1 MASAIGPAFVGGL
14 QTFVM
19 NDDQGY
25 EYTITFLPDRANDD
39 LQKEGKPAYFY
50 WVPEQV
56 RLARKGG
63 RGDYKFHHTHFV
75 GIMDESSIG
84 MDNGETQGG
93 VLAFT
98 TTSQFATSVLAQAE
112 KELIR
117 RFTGSDEKYWGIRS
131 NQAPRIT
138 IAPIN
143 SNITAIMNITPS
155 ASGTAPQDEAAA
167 AAGAAAGGNGAS
179 AGEGEPAE
187 EDGARGLKA
196 ATRGFSPLAPVPHG
210 RGFRAPGALD
220 PWAWKMEGQ
229 GVGSVTGGE
238 NAYAGLLGPT
248 PSEIIWAGF
257 HGSYS
262 PIVVAQQLKLPVW
275 SPLMFLRITGNWEA
289 IYQHFSGHANASYLW
304 FSTDIGAE
312 VNKMRKTGAIKVE
325 LDIDNTAPG
334 AEEME
339 KEINKRIDLI
349 VQKFTEIANKVIF
362 DPPPPKVE
370 PAKAPSGG
378 LLGRIFAGNA
388 GVALKARFDQTDL
401 DLKYEETRH
410 FRYIMPHTISSSM
423 EGFFDE
429 IKQDPANEKKYF
441 TRLVLGGLGRKI
453 TRFIK
458 PVVNWPAPER
468 PAAGHP
474 VAMLS
479 AQVGYPAEDGSIQW
493 KPTAF
498 QRSDPTDR
506 TFNPAFVQWRR
517 DEVQNPPPGWTPDK
531 TYIKCKVHLT
541 EPLPESDSPMIK
553 TFVEKN
559 VIDLNPG
566 PNGTLTSDNILDVR
580 ADSAGMLDVG
590 PISLGAELD
599 ASSQVVE
606 VEFRALG
613 RRADGTDRSTTNTR
627 FRFTFADQME
637 PRFLRIFTGQLD
649 YVPAFE
655 YRVHVTVKGTLFN
668 KGQAWS
674 GPWVTGGGNGA
685 LMVSVPGPE
694 DEGVQRRSL
703 RGREMF
709 SRDVVGAARVE
720 EEEEVPE
727 EAGVGAG
734 EWEEVP
740 EEEGVGVG
748 ASGGGLEQPID
759 EEEERP
765 EAGLEE
771 EPVEEEE
778 VPAESGARSR
788 GTPTLQGYEI
798 TTAGSTRGSTK
809 KIKGPEARGAGGV
822 AYQTLSDIT
831 GEKSRSKAAE
841 TSSSKRKTTSR
852 GRAAAPTEDA
862 GEWLPAP
869 SNGG

>member
-1 MASAIGPAFVGGL
+1 MANAIGPAFVGGL

-39 LQKEGKPAYFY
+39 LQREGKPPYFY
-50 WVPEQV
+50 WIPEQV

-112 KELIR
+112 QELIR

-131 NQAPRIT
+131 NQAPRVT

-155 ASGTAPQDEAAA
+155 ASGTAPQDDAAA
-167 AAGAAAGGNGAS
+167 AVAAAAGGNGAAAG
-179 AGEGEPAE
+179 AGEGEGLPAE

-196 ATRGFSPLAPVPHG
+196 ATRGFRPLDPVPHG
-210 RGFRAPGALD
+210 RRFRAPGALE

-229 GVGSVTGGE
+229 GVGSITGGE

-275 SPLMFLRITGNWEA
+275 SPLMFLRITGKWES
-289 IYQHFSGHANASYLW
+289 IFEHFSGHANASYLW
-304 FSTDIGAE
+304 FSTDIQAE
-312 VNKMRKTGAIKVE
+312 FNRMRKSGIIEVE

-362 DPPPPKVE
+362 DPPPPDVK

-378 LLGRIFAGNA
+378 LLGSIFAGNA
-388 GVALKARFDQTDL
+388 GVSLKAQRNETYVDL
-401 DLKYEETRH
+401 EYQETRH
-410 FRYIMPHTISSSM
+410 FRYIMPHTISSSL

-441 TRLVLGGLGRKI
+441 TRLVLGGLGRKL

-458 PVVNWPAPER
+458 PVVNWPAPDR

-479 AQVGYPAEDGSIQW
+479 AQVGYPTEDGSIQW
-493 KPTAF
+493 KSAAF
-498 QRSDPTDR
+498 QRSDPPDS

-517 DEVQNPPPGWTPDK
+517 DEVQNPPAGWTPDK
-531 TYIKCKVHLT
+531 TFIKCKLHLQ

-559 VIDLNPG
+559 VIDLNTG

-606 VEFRALG
+606 VEFRPLG
-613 RRADGTDRSTTNTR
+613 RRADGTDRSTATTR
-627 FRFTFADQME
+627 FRFTFADQLE

-649 YVPAFE
+649 YAPAFE

-668 KGQAWS
+668 KGQAWT
-674 GPWVTGGGNGA
+674 GPWVTGGGNGP
-685 LMVSVPGPE
+685 LMVTVPGPQ
-694 DEGVQRRSL
+694 DEGVQPRSL
-703 RGREMF
+703 RGREIF
-709 SRDVVGAARVE
+709 SRDLVGAAVTA
-720 EEEEVPE
+720 EEEVSEE
-727 EAGVGAG
+727 EAVGA
-734 EWEEVP
+734 
-740 EEEGVGVG
+740 EEGRPAAHEG
-748 ASGGGLEQPID
+748 
-759 EEEERP
+759 EEP
-765 EAGLEE
+765 VEE

-778 VPAESGARSR
+778 EVPVESGSRSLKTR
-788 GTPTLQGYEI
+788 TLQGYNI
-798 TTAGSTRGSTK
+798 TTPASRGSTK
-809 KIKGPEARGAGGV
+809 KVKAPTKGSRGLT
-822 AYQTLSDIT
+822 YETLSEIT
-831 GEKSRSKAAE
+831 GEKARTRANE
-841 TSSSKRKTTSR
+841 TPSSKRKATSR
-852 GRAAAPTEDA
+852 SRSSAESDDA

-869 SNGG
+869 FNGG

>member
-50 WVPEQV
+50 WIPEQV

-112 KELIR
+112 QELIR
-117 RFTGSDEKYWGIRS
+117 RFTGSDEQYWGIRS
-131 NQAPRIT
+131 AQAPRIT

-143 SNITAIMNITPS
+143 QNITAIMNITPS
-155 ASGTAPQDEAAA
+155 ADGTAPQDNA
-167 AAGAAAGGNGAS
+167 AAAGGNGA
-179 AGEGEPAE
+179 AAGGAEGEGQPADA
-187 EDGARGLKA
+187 DGSRGLKA
-196 ATRGFSPLAPVPHG
+196 ATRGFKPLEPVRHG
-210 RGFRAPGALD
+210 RGFRAPGALE

-229 GVGSVTGGE
+229 GTGSITGGE

-257 HGSYS
+257 HGAYS
-262 PIVVAQQLKLPVW
+262 PIVVAQHLLLPVW
-275 SPLMFLRITGNWEA
+275 SPIMYLRITGSWSR
-289 IYQHFSGHANASYLW
+289 IFDHFSASANASYLW
-304 FSTDIGAE
+304 FAADIQAE
-312 VNKMRKTGAIKVE
+312 FNKMRMSGDIKVE
-325 LDIDNTAPG
+325 LDIDNTHPG
-334 AEEME
+334 GDQME
-339 KEINKRIDLI
+339 KMINERITLI
-349 VQKFTEIANKVIF
+349 VKQFTEQANKVIF
-362 DPPPPKVE
+362 EPPQPKVE

-378 LLGRIFAGNA
+378 FLSSLFGGSG
-388 GVALKARFDQTDL
+388 GVALKARHDETQL
-401 DLKYEETRH
+401 DLRYEETRH
-410 FRYIMPHTISSSM
+410 FRYVMPHTISSSL

-429 IKQDPANEKKYF
+429 IKQDAANEKKYF

-453 TRFIK
+453 TRFVK
-458 PVVNWPAPER
+458 PVVNWPQPDR

-479 AQVGYPAEDGSIQW
+479 AQVGYPNKDGSVQW
-493 KPTAF
+493 RSAAF
-498 QRSDPTDR
+498 QRSDPSDT
-506 TFNPAFVQWRR
+506 TFTPAFVQWQR
-517 DEVQNPPPGWTPDK
+517 DEVENPPPGWTPDQ
-531 TYIKCKVHLT
+531 TFIKCKVHLQ
-541 EPLPESDSPMIK
+541 EPPPESDSPMIK
-553 TFVEKN
+553 TFVEQN

-566 PNGTLTSDNILDVR
+566 ANGTLTADNILDVR

-590 PISLGAELD
+590 PINLGAELD

-613 RRADGTDRSTTNTR
+613 RRADGSDRSSATTR
-627 FRFTFADQME
+627 FRFTFADQLE

-649 YVPAFE
+649 YAPAFE

-685 LMVSVPGPE
+685 LMVSVPGPQ
-694 DEGVQRRSL
+694 DEGVQPRSL
-703 RGREMF
+703 RGREIF
-709 SRDVVGAARVE
+709 SRDVVGAAATGD
-720 EEEEVPE
+720 EEVPE
-727 EAGVGAG
+727 EEAASAG

-740 EEEGVGVG
+740 AEEEGAGV
-748 ASGGGLEQPID
+748 AAGGDGLEQPID
-759 EEEERP
+759 EGVEQP
-765 EAGLEE
+765 EAAHEGE

-778 VPAESGARSR
+778 VPAESGSRSL
-788 GTPTLQGYEI
+788 GTRTLQGFEI
-798 TTAGSTRGSTK
+798 RTAGSIRGSSK
-809 KIKGPEARGAGGV
+809 KMKAPQARGAGGL
-822 AYQTLSDIT
+822 AYRTLSEIT
-831 GEKSRSKAAE
+831 GEKPATRAAE
-841 TSSSKRKTTSR
+841 TPSSKRKATPR
-852 GRAAAPTEDA
+852 GRATTASEDA

-869 SNGG
+869 FNGG

>member
-19 NDDQGY
+19 NDDRGD

-50 WVPEQV
+50 WIPEQV
-56 RLARKGG
+56 RLSRKGG

-112 KELIR
+112 QELIR

-143 SNITAIMNITPS
+143 SNTTAIMNITPS
-155 ASGTAPQDEAAA
+155 AGGTAPQDDAAA
-167 AAGAAAGGNGAS
+167 AAAAGGNGAA
-179 AGEGEPAE
+179 AGEGGEGGAPAE
-187 EDGARGLKA
+187 EDGSRGLKA

-210 RGFRAPGALD
+210 RGFRAPGALE

-229 GVGSVTGGE
+229 GAGSITGGE

-275 SPLMFLRITGNWEA
+275 SPLMFLRITGNW
-289 IYQHFSGHANASYLW
+289 QSVFDHFSGNANASYLW
-304 FSTDIGAE
+304 FSADISAE
-312 VNKMRKTGAIKVE
+312 FNSMRKSGIIKVE

-349 VQKFTEIANKVIF
+349 VQKFTEMANKAIF
-362 DPPPPKVE
+362 DPPTPDVK

-378 LLGRIFAGNA
+378 LLGSIFAGNA
-388 GVALKARFDQTDL
+388 GVALKARRDQASL
-401 DLKYEETRH
+401 NLEYQETRH

-429 IKQDPANEKKYF
+429 IKADAANEKKYF

-453 TRFIK
+453 TRFVK
-458 PVVNWPAPER
+458 PVVNWPLPDR

-479 AQVGYPAEDGSIQW
+479 AQVGYPNKDGSLQW
-493 KPTAF
+493 RSKAF
-498 QRSDPTDR
+498 QRSDPPDA
-506 TFNPAFVQWRR
+506 TFNPAFVQWQR
-517 DEVQNPPPGWTPDK
+517 DEVQNPPAGWTPDK
-531 TYIKCKVHLT
+531 TFIKCQVHLQ
-541 EPLPESDSPMIK
+541 EPPPESDSPMIK
-553 TFVEKN
+553 TFVEQN

-566 PNGTLTSDNILDVR
+566 ANGSLTADNILDVR

-590 PISLGAELD
+590 PIALGAELD

-613 RRADGTDRSTTNTR
+613 QRADGSDRSASTSR

-649 YVPAFE
+649 YAPAYE

-685 LMVSVPGPE
+685 LMVAVPGPQ
-694 DEGVQRRSL
+694 DQGVQPRSL
-703 RGREMF
+703 RGREIF
-709 SRDVVGAARVE
+709 SRDVVGAARTGE
-720 EEEEVPE
+720 EEAAE
-727 EAGVGAG
+727 EAGAGVG

-740 EEEGVGVG
+740 EEGAGVT
-748 ASGGGLEQPID
+748 AGGEGLEQPVD
-759 EEEERP
+759 EEEEP

-771 EPVEEEE
+771 EEPLEEEE
-778 VPAESGARSR
+778 VPVESGSRSV
-788 GTPTLQGYEI
+788 GTRTLQGFDI
-798 TTAGSTRGSTK
+798 KAGGSTRGSSKKTK
-809 KIKGPEARGAGGV
+809 APESRGSGGL
-822 AYQTLSDIT
+822 AYRTLSEIT
-831 GEKSRSKAAE
+831 GEKPRTRAAE
-841 TSSSKRKTTSR
+841 TPTPKRKVTPGSRAPATSD
-852 GRAAAPTEDA
+852 DA
-862 GEWLPAP
+862 GDWQPAP
-869 SNGG
+869 FNGG